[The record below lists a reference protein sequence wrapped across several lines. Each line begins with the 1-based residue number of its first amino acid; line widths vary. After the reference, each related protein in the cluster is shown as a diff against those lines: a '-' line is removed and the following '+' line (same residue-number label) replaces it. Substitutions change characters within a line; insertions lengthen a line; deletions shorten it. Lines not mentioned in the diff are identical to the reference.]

1 MSGRVAIGW
10 SRGELIMSHQQFLTP
25 VQEQAAVVRSCWMCG
40 IHLPAE
46 YMVADGGSACAD
58 VRWYCLDTRAC
69 TGRWTSRP
77 AGPAD
82 FHPGAAGSLTSHADE
97 SAFAGRMK

>member
-1 MSGRVAIGW
+1 
-10 SRGELIMSHQQFLTP
+10 MSHEQFLTP
-25 VQEQAAVVRSCWMCG
+25 VRDQATAVRACWMCG
-40 IHLPAE
+40 IHLSAQ

-69 TGRWTSRP
+69 TERWTSRR

-82 FHPGAAGSLTSHADE
+82 IRPGAREGSPMPGARPAGPDFTLPAPV
-97 SAFAGRMK
+97 